1 MKLAEE
7 LRVALSR
14 AMDEATR
21 RRHEYLTLEHVLLA
35 LLHDPETADV
45 LAACGADLKKLEKDL
60 EKYLEEEV
68 DKLPSTKL
76 EAPIQTLAF
85 QRVLQRAAMQ
95 VQHSGKDTLN
105 GAAVLIELFREP
117 ESFAVHLLEKQGVTR
132 LSVTS
137 FVSHGIRKDGL
148 VRRSS
153 MPAGSEEEDEGR
165 PDSDPLSA
173 YTSELVARAAKGEID
188 PLIGR
193 QRELERMVHILARR
207 RKNNP
212 LLLGDPG
219 VGKTAIVEGLARA
232 IHEKTA
238 PEHLHTATIWSL
250 DLGALLAGTRYRG
263 DFEERVKAVMEALQE
278 RDNAILF
285 IDEIHNLVGAGATS
299 GGTMDASNM
308 LKPALQ
314 SGKLRCIGSTTHK
327 EYKQAF
333 GKDRAL
339 SRRFQTV
346 EIEEPSVEDATLI
359 LYGLLP
365 GYEKHHSLKFDEKA
379 VEAAAQL
386 SAKHLTDLKLP
397 DKAID
402 VLDETGASVR
412 LAKRAQVTVADIEAT
427 IARIARIPPKSVS
440 MEERKAIGDLAGD
453 LKKVIFGQETAIDAV
468 ANAIKLSRAGLR
480 DPQKPV
486 GSFLFV
492 GPTGVGKTELAKQ
505 LSTVL
510 GVPFLRFD
518 MSEYQ
523 EKHTASRL
531 IGAPPGY
538 IGYEQGGQLTD
549 AVKRNPHGVLV
560 LDEVEK
566 AHTDIYNLLLQV
578 MDHATLTDNTG
589 QKADFRNIVL
599 IMTSNVGAR
608 ESSVKTI
615 GFEERTAEHKMD
627 ASINRQF
634 APEFRN
640 RLDAIV
646 KFGPLPPPVVR
657 QVVAKF
663 LKELQGQVK
672 DRNVSIEATEAAI
685 DWLTIEGYKPEF
697 GAREMGRVFHEHIKK
712 ALADH
717 MLFGTLVMGGTARID
732 RAHDAEGNLA
742 PGLAIEVLA
751 DETEKEDPT
760 DKAEPVEKVT
770 TDA

>member
-1 MKLAEE
+1 
-7 LRVALSR
+7 
-14 AMDEATR
+14 MDEAKR

-35 LLHDPETADV
+35 LLHDPETAEV
-45 LAACGADLKKLEKDL
+45 IAACGGDLKKLEKDL
-60 EKYLEEEV
+60 QKYLDEDVE
-68 DKLPSTKL
+68 KLPQGKTDD
-76 EAPIQTLAF
+76 PIQTLAF
-85 QRVLQRAAMQ
+85 TRVLQRAAMQ

-105 GAAVLIELFREP
+105 GAAVLIELFREQ
-117 ESFAVHLLEKQGVTR
+117 ESFAVHLLEKQSITR

-148 VRRSS
+148 VRRQS
-153 MPAGSEEEDEGR
+153 MPAGDEDEGGR
-165 PDSDPLSA
+165 PDSDPLEA
-173 YTSELVARAAKGEID
+173 YTTELVARAAAGEID

-193 QRELERMVHILARR
+193 SQELERIVHILARR

-238 PEHLHTATIWSL
+238 PEHLWKATIWSL

-263 DFEERVKAVMEALQE
+263 DFEERVKAVMEALQQK
-278 RDNAILF
+278 DDAILF

-346 EIEEPSVEDATLI
+346 EIEEPSVDDATLI

-365 GYEKHHSLKFDEKA
+365 GYEKHHKLKFDEKA

-412 LAKRAQVTVADIEAT
+412 LAKREQVTVEDIEAT

-440 MEERKAIGDLAGD
+440 MEERKAIGDLGGD
-453 LKKVIFGQETAIDAV
+453 LKKVIYGQDSAIDAV

-480 DPQKPV
+480 DAQKPV
-486 GSFLFV
+486 GAFLFV
-492 GPTGVGKTELAKQ
+492 GPTGVGKTELSKQ
-505 LSTVL
+505 LAEVL

-549 AVKRNPHGVLV
+549 AVRRNPHAVLV

-608 ESSVKTI
+608 DAAIRTI
-615 GFEERTAEHKMD
+615 GFEGRDSEHKVD
-627 ASINRQF
+627 TAINRQF

-646 KFGPLPPPVVR
+646 KFAALAPTTVR
-657 QVVAKF
+657 QVVSKF
-663 LKELQGQVK
+663 LKELEGQVR
-672 DRNVSIEATEAAI
+672 DRNVSLQATEAAI
-685 DWLTIEGYKPEF
+685 DWLTTEGYKPEF
-697 GAREMGRVFHEHIKK
+697 GAREMSRVFQEHIKRP
-712 ALADH
+712 LADH
-717 MLFGTLVMGGTARID
+717 MLFGDLVLGGTAVID
-732 RAHDAEGNLA
+732 RARDADGKPA
-742 PGLAIEVLA
+742 KGLVITVLRDEKPEA
-751 DETEKEDPT
+751 DEPPAAPPKKTL
-760 DKAEPVEKVT
+760 EP
-770 TDA
+770 A

>member
-35 LLHDPETADV
+35 LLHDPETAEV
-45 LAACGADLKKLEKDL
+45 IAACGGDVKKLEKDL
-60 EKYLEEEV
+60 QKYLEEEIE
-68 DKLPSTKL
+68 KLPVAKA

-117 ESFAVHLLEKQGVTR
+117 ESFAVHLLEKQGITR

-148 VRRSS
+148 VRRQS
-153 MPAGSEEEDEGR
+153 MPAGDDDEGR
-165 PDSDPLSA
+165 PESDPLEA
-173 YTSELVARAAKGEID
+173 YTSELVARAAAGEID

-193 QRELERMVHILARR
+193 QQELQRIVHILARR

-238 PEHLHTATIWSL
+238 PEHLWKATIWSL

-263 DFEERVKAVMEALQE
+263 DFEERVKAVMEALQQKE
-278 RDNAILF
+278 DAILF

-327 EYKQAF
+327 EHKQAF

-346 EIEEPSVEDATLI
+346 EIEEPSVDDATLI

-365 GYEKHHSLKFDEKA
+365 GYEKHHKLKFEEKA

-412 LAKRAQVTVADIEAT
+412 LAKREKVTVEDIEAT

-440 MEERKAIGDLAGD
+440 MEERKAIGDLGGD
-453 LKKVIFGQETAIDAV
+453 LKKVIFGQDAAIDAV
-468 ANAIKLSRAGLR
+468 ANSIKLSRAGLR
-480 DPQKPV
+480 DAQKPV

-492 GPTGVGKTELAKQ
+492 GPTGVGKTELSKQ
-505 LSTVL
+505 LARVL

-518 MSEYQ
+518 MSEYM
-523 EKHTASRL
+523 EKHAVARL

-538 IGYEQGGQLTD
+538 VGYDQGGLLVERIRKQPY
-549 AVKRNPHGVLV
+549 AVLL
-560 LDEVEK
+560 LDEIEK
-566 AHTDIYNLLLQV
+566 AHQDLFDILLQV
-578 MDHATLTDNTG
+578 MDHATLTDNQG
-589 QKADFRNIVL
+589 READFRHVTL

-608 ESSVKTI
+608 EMSARAI
-615 GFEERTAEHKMD
+615 GFAGGRAGDGAREVERLF
-627 ASINRQF
+627 S
-634 APEFRN
+634 PEFRN
-640 RLDAIV
+640 RLDEVVTFAA
-646 KFGPLPPPVVR
+646 LPPAVIGRVVDKFVAEVAEQLRERRVALELSAPAREWLAAKGYDPV
-657 QVVAKF
+657 
-663 LKELQGQVK
+663 
-672 DRNVSIEATEAAI
+672 
-685 DWLTIEGYKPEF
+685 F
-697 GAREMGRVFHEHIKK
+697 GARPLARVIQTELKDK
-712 ALADH
+712 
-717 MLFGTLVMGGTARID
+717 
-732 RAHDAEGNLA
+732 
-742 PGLAIEVLA
+742 LA
-751 DETEKEDPT
+751 DEVLFGRLARGGRVRVD
-760 DKAEPVEKVT
+760 AG
-770 TDA
+770 TDALEIAILEEG

>member
-14 AMDEATR
+14 AMDDATR

-35 LLHDPETADV
+35 LLHDPETAEV
-45 LAACGADLKKLEKDL
+45 IAACGGDVKKLEKDL
-60 EKYLEEEV
+60 QKYLEDEV
-68 DKLPSTKL
+68 EKLSVAKA

-85 QRVLQRAAMQ
+85 SRVLQRAAMQ
-95 VQHSGKDTLN
+95 VQNSGKDTLN

-117 ESFAVHLLEKQGVTR
+117 ESFAVHLLEKQGITR

-148 VRRSS
+148 VRRQS
-153 MPAGSEEEDEGR
+153 MPAGDDEESR
-165 PDSDPLSA
+165 PDSDPLES
-173 YTSELVARAAKGEID
+173 YTSELVARAAAGEID

-193 QRELERMVHILARR
+193 ASELERIVHILARR

-238 PEHLHTATIWSL
+238 PEHLWKSTIWSL

-263 DFEERVKAVMEALQE
+263 DFEERVKAVMEALQQKE
-278 RDNAILF
+278 DAILF

-327 EYKQAF
+327 EHKQAF

-346 EIEEPSVEDATLI
+346 EIEEPSVDDATLI

-365 GYEKHHSLKFDEKA
+365 GYEKHHKLKFEEKA

-412 LAKRAQVTVADIEAT
+412 LAKREKVTVEDIEAT

-440 MEERKAIGDLAGD
+440 MEERKAIGDLGGD
-453 LKKVIFGQETAIDAV
+453 LKKVIFGQDAAIDAV
-468 ANAIKLSRAGLR
+468 ANSIKLSRAGLR
-480 DPQKPV
+480 DAQKPV

-492 GPTGVGKTELAKQ
+492 GPTGVGKTELSKQ
-505 LSTVL
+505 LAEVL

-549 AVKRNPHGVLV
+549 AVRRNPHAVLV

-608 ESSVKTI
+608 DAAIRTI
-615 GFEERTAEHKMD
+615 GFEGRDAEHKMD

-646 KFGPLPPPVVR
+646 KFGALPPPVVR
-657 QVVAKF
+657 QVVTKF
-663 LKELQGQVK
+663 LKELEGQVK
-672 DRNVSIEATEAAI
+672 DRNVSLQATEAAI

-697 GAREMGRVFHEHIKK
+697 GAREMSRVFHEHIKK
-712 ALADH
+712 PLADH
-717 MLFGTLVMGGTARID
+717 MLFGELVLGGTAVID
-732 RAHDAEGNLA
+732 RVRDADGKPGKGLEITVLKDEKPEA
-742 PGLAIEVLA
+742 P
-751 DETEKEDPT
+751 DEPPPAPKKTL
-760 DKAEPVEKVT
+760 EP
-770 TDA
+770 A

>member
-1 MKLAEE
+1 
-7 LRVALSR
+7 
-14 AMDEATR
+14 
-21 RRHEYLTLEHVLLA
+21 
-35 LLHDPETADV
+35 
-45 LAACGADLKKLEKDL
+45 
-60 EKYLEEEV
+60 
-68 DKLPSTKL
+68 
-76 EAPIQTLAF
+76 
-85 QRVLQRAAMQ
+85 
-95 VQHSGKDTLN
+95 
-105 GAAVLIELFREP
+105 
-117 ESFAVHLLEKQGVTR
+117 
-132 LSVTS
+132 
-137 FVSHGIRKDGL
+137 
-148 VRRSS
+148 
-153 MPAGSEEEDEGR
+153 
-165 PDSDPLSA
+165 
-173 YTSELVARAAKGEID
+173 
-188 PLIGR
+188 
-193 QRELERMVHILARR
+193 VHILARR

-238 PEHLHTATIWSL
+238 PEHLWKATIWSL

-263 DFEERVKAVMEALQE
+263 DFEERVKAVMEALQQKE
-278 RDNAILF
+278 DAILF

-314 SGKLRCIGSTTHK
+314 SGKLRCIGSTTHR
-327 EYKQAF
+327 EHKQAF

-346 EIEEPSVEDATLI
+346 EIEEPSVDDATLI

-365 GYEKHHSLKFDEKA
+365 GYEKHHKLKFEEKA

-412 LAKRAQVTVADIEAT
+412 LAKREKVTVEDIEAT

-440 MEERKAIGDLAGD
+440 MEERKAIGDLGGD
-453 LKKVIFGQETAIDAV
+453 LKKVIFGQDAAIDAV
-468 ANAIKLSRAGLR
+468 ANSIKLSRAGLR
-480 DPQKPV
+480 DAQKPV

-492 GPTGVGKTELAKQ
+492 GPTGVGKTELSKQ
-505 LSTVL
+505 LAEVL

-549 AVKRNPHGVLV
+549 AVRRNPHAVLV

-608 ESSVKTI
+608 DAAIRTI
-615 GFEERTAEHKMD
+615 GFEGRDAEHKMD

-646 KFGPLPPPVVR
+646 KFGALPPPVVR
-657 QVVAKF
+657 QVVLKF
-663 LKELQGQVK
+663 LKELEGQVK
-672 DRNVSIEATEAAI
+672 DRNVSLQATGRRDRLAHRRGLQARVRCARDEPRLPRAHQEAARRSHA
-685 DWLTIEGYKPEF
+685 LRR
-697 GAREMGRVFHEHIKK
+697 ARARWHGR
-712 ALADH
+712 
-717 MLFGTLVMGGTARID
+717 D
-732 RAHDAEGNLA
+732 R
-742 PGLAIEVLA
+742 PR
-751 DETEKEDPT
+751 P
-760 DKAEPVEKVT
+760 
-770 TDA
+770 